1 MADSR
6 RQAAFI
12 FAKWLQTRDFPA
24 TMLPEGPERA
34 FVQDLVY
41 TAIRHQSSLRFMLAQ
56 LLKKW
61 PRGEMESLLY
71 IGAAQILEMPSVP
84 DFAAV
89 SATVEAAKLSPN
101 PNVPKTVNAV
111 LRNLIRRRD
120 ELETLLSREP
130 LAVRASFPPELVERW
145 RAAFGEDG
153 CARLCEYFNR
163 PAETFLAYP
172 DGTFKPLP
180 HGRKVAEE
188 PGYAE
193 GAFIV
198 QDPGTAVAVR
208 LVDARPGEKILDAC
222 AAPGGKTVQL
232 AWRGAQVAACEVNPR
247 RRRQL
252 EENLRRLKLEGK
264 VQVLANIPDYPAG
277 EADKALVDAP
287 CSNTGVLRRRPDA
300 RWNWSR
306 AKLAQ
311 LKGLQAD
318 ILDNAARCVKKGG
331 LLVYS
336 TCSLEREENE
346 DQVEAFLKRHPGAE
360 LVQAEKSLPFASGVD
375 GAFAAAIKL

>member
-1 MADSR
+1 MANTR

-12 FAKWLQTRDFPA
+12 FAKWLQTRDFPS

-41 TAIRHQSSLRFMLAQ
+41 TAIRRQSSLRFVLAA
-56 LLKKW
+56 LLEKW

-71 IGAAQILEMPSVP
+71 IGAAQILYMGSVP

-89 SATVEAAKLSPN
+89 SETVDAAKASPN
-101 PNVPKTVNAV
+101 PNVAKTVNAV
-111 LRNLIRRRD
+111 LRNLIRRRE
-120 ELETLLSREP
+120 ELEALLNRQS
-130 LAVRASFPPELVERW
+130 LAVRESFPGELVERW
-145 RAAFGEDG
+145 MREFGADN
-153 CARLCEYFNR
+153 CAKLCAYHNR

-172 DGTFKPLP
+172 DGSFKHLP
-180 HGRKVAEE
+180 HGEKVADA

-232 AWRGAQVAACEVNPR
+232 AWRGAEVAACEVNPR

-252 EENLRRLKLEGK
+252 EENLRRTNLAGK
-264 VQVLANIPDYPAG
+264 VAVLANIADYPAAA
-277 EADKALVDAP
+277 ADKVLVDAP

-300 RWNWSR
+300 RWNWSKM
-306 AKLAQ
+306 KLDQ
-311 LKGLQAD
+311 LCALQAQ
-318 ILDNAARCVKKGG
+318 ILDAAASRVRPGG
-331 LLVYS
+331 VLVYS

-346 DQVEAFLKRHPGAE
+346 AQVEAFLERHPGAE
-360 LVQAEKSLPFASGVD
+360 LITSDKSLPFETDMD
-375 GAFAAAIKL
+375 GAFAAAIRL